1 MPAYALAVAFLVAF
15 AVGVRRDRRRFGNAV
30 LLGLAVL
37 CLALG
42 LLGELAGLPA
52 VVTDGAA
59 AAIPPAA
66 ALGLLAVAVY
76 LVANGVTMVRQE
88 GGGTANLF
96 SLALG
101 LAILGLIALLLAA
114 EHLDSRALRAAA
126 GGALLI
132 AGYLA
137 FLFLCFLGYAAL
149 YVSLT
154 VRRDVDF
161 VLVLGAGLLDGDQVP
176 PLLASRLDRAW
187 GLYQVQAARGRPPTV
202 IVSGGKGTDERVPES
217 QAMAD
222 HLVARGCPPGRI
234 EQENRSRTTEEN
246 LTFSR
251 VLMERRKPGYRCAV
265 VTSTFHVFRSAV
277 IARRAGVP
285 GQVLGAHTA
294 SYYWPSAVIRE
305 FVAVLALYGP
315 LNAGVVALLGILGA
329 VAGWSAVNP

>member
-126 GGALLI
+126 G
-132 AGYLA
+132 
-137 FLFLCFLGYAAL
+137 
-149 YVSLT
+149 
-154 VRRDVDF
+154 VR
-161 VLVLGAGLLDGDQVP
+161 
-176 PLLASRLDRAW
+176 
-187 GLYQVQAARGRPPTV
+187 
-202 IVSGGKGTDERVPES
+202 
-217 QAMAD
+217 
-222 HLVARGCPPGRI
+222 C
-234 EQENRSRTTEEN
+234 
-246 LTFSR
+246 
-251 VLMERRKPGYRCAV
+251 
-265 VTSTFHVFRSAV
+265 
-277 IARRAGVP
+277 
-285 GQVLGAHTA
+285 
-294 SYYWPSAVIRE
+294 
-305 FVAVLALYGP
+305 
-315 LNAGVVALLGILGA
+315 
-329 VAGWSAVNP
+329 